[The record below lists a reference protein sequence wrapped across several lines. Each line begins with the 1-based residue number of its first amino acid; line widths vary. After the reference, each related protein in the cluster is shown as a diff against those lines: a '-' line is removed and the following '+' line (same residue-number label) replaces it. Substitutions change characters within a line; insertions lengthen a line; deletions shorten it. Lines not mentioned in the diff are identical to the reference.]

1 MTQHHLDRTA
11 TILVE
16 IEVMD
21 NLMPNAMHCQVVRM
35 RHLISIL
42 NQMLHTVSDTTPSV
56 PMPCRSPQ
64 KANHMGLQVHQ
75 STQLGRQKAVS
86 FEEPVTHPPKRRKT
100 KDMVQNLT
108 HWSTRSS
115 RVVD

>member
-42 NQMLHTVSDTTPSV
+42 NQMLHTVIP
-56 PMPCRSPQ
+56 
-64 KANHMGLQVHQ
+64 HHQ
-75 STQLGRQKAVS
+75 SQHLADLPRKLTIQDSRYTNPPNWVIERQSHLKNPYPLHQKG
-86 FEEPVTHPPKRRKT
+86 ER
-100 KDMVQNLT
+100 
-108 HWSTRSS
+108 
-115 RVVD
+115 